1 MKTMMALAIGLA
13 LAAAQAERKPNP
25 EFEQLKKLEGAWE
38 STEKDGAKVTYKVAS
53 NGSALLETMLHPK
66 ASEMLTVYHLDGAEL
81 VLTHYCSLGN
91 QPHMKA
97 QKDAK
102 PGTLRFA
109 CGGGANVKCDVDMHM
124 HGVVLTF
131 VDADHLKQE
140 WTMVEG
146 GKEKMIVQINLV
158 RAK

>member
-1 MKTMMALAIGLA
+1 MKTMMAITIGLA
-13 LAAAQAERKPNP
+13 LTAAQAGRESNP
-25 EFEQLKKLEGAWE
+25 AFEQLKKLEGAWE
-38 STEKDGAKVTYKVAS
+38 STDKDGTKVTYKVAS

-66 ASEMLTVYHLDGAEL
+66 ASEMLTVYHLDGGEL

-91 QPHMKA
+91 QPHMQA

-102 PGTLRFA
+102 AGTLRFA
-109 CGGGANVKCDVDMHM
+109 CVGGANVKCDADMHM

-146 GKEKMIVQINLV
+146 GKEKMVVPISLV